1 MSSMQIHAL
10 GFYQTRGGQVVEITK
25 IYQSQ
30 PIAEGTMDGKLYVWN
45 TTDGTTNKWKQTD
58 RDIVKYLGFTY
69 DYD

>member
-1 MSSMQIHAL
+1 LSSMQIHAL
-10 GFYQTRGGQVVEITK
+10 GFYETRGGQVVEITK

-30 PIAEGTMDGKLYVWN
+30 PVAEGTINGKSYVWN
-45 TTDGTTNKWKQTD
+45 TDGTTHKWKESP

>member
-1 MSSMQIHAL
+1 MQIHAL
-10 GFYQTRGGQVVEITK
+10 GFYETRGGQVVEITK

-30 PIAEGTMDGKLYVWN
+30 PVAEGTMNGKSYLWN
-45 TTDGTTNKWKQTD
+45 ATDGTTHKWKESP

>member
-30 PIAEGTMDGKLYVWN
+30 PVAEGTMDGKSYLWN
-45 TTDGTTNKWKQTD
+45 VDGTTNKWKQTD
-58 RDIVKYLGFTY
+58 RDIVKYLGLAY
-69 DYD
+69 DHY